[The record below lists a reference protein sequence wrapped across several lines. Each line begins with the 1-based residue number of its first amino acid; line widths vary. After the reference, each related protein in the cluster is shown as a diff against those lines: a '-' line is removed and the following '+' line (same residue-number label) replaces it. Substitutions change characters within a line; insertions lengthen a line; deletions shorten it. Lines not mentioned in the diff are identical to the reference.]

1 MHKVSYALF
10 ALPLL
15 LLGSIAQA
23 QTAGT
28 ITFNANQT
36 SATGSLTPVLTW
48 STSPVASSC
57 TASGAW
63 SGTKF
68 ASGSET
74 LAAITSSKS
83 YTLTCTWGNGS
94 ATLNWTAPT
103 KNTDGTTLTD
113 LAGFKVLYGTSS
125 TALNNVTSI
134 NDAKATTTTIA
145 ALGQGTWYF
154 TMRAVNTKGAE
165 SDNGAIQQKVIT
177 GASAAKTV
185 NITIT
190 APTPPPTNPPP
201 TGTTLKTTSTR
212 VYDVI
217 WDDVNSVRIRGRQ
230 VGTIAIGKACDA
242 NYHVGTNY
250 YGVNKAD
257 AKITVTPRS
266 NRVIV
271 SCAKS

>member
-1 MHKVSYALF
+1 MHKVSYALL

-15 LLGSIAQA
+15 LLGSFAQA

-28 ITFNANQT
+28 ITFTANRT
-36 SATGSLTPVLTW
+36 SSSTGFAPVLTW

-74 LAAITSSKS
+74 LATITSSKA
-83 YTLTCTWGNGS
+83 YTLTCSWGAGT
-94 ATLNWTAPT
+94 ATINWTAPT
-103 KNTDGTTLTD
+103 KNSDGTNLTD

-125 TALNNVTSI
+125 TALNNTKAI
-134 NDAKATTTTIA
+134 NDPRATSTTIGS
-145 ALGQGTWYF
+145 LGGGSWYF
-154 TMRAVNTKGAE
+154 TMRAVNSRGVE
-165 SDNGAIQQKVIT
+165 SDNGAIRQKSIT
-177 GASAAKTV
+177 AATAAKTV
-185 NITIT
+185 NITISGGGT
-190 APTPPPTNPPP
+190 PTPPP
-201 TGTTLKTTSTR
+201 TGTTLKTISTR

-217 WDDVNSVRIRGRQ
+217 WDSAASKRIRGRE
-230 VGTIAIGKACDA
+230 VGSIALNKPCDV
-242 NYHVGTNY
+242 NYKVDAF

-257 AKITVTPRS
+257 ARITVTPRS

-271 SCAKS
+271 RCELR